1 MNSMKSV
8 RNTPEGIQAGKDPYL
23 DNIRSQIGDGF
34 TAEKMRN
41 GNKKR
46 NEMGKDDFLKLM
58 TAQMRNQDPIHPLK
72 NEEMAAQLAQ
82 FSALEQMLN
91 VNQNLE
97 KMMQQQK
104 PNDNVLA
111 ASLIGKNVVTESN
124 KFLYDQGKEQTLKFD
139 LPQDAKIASVAIVD
153 AKGEIMRELDLG
165 SMKKGAQAV
174 KWDGKLK
181 SGAEAQ
187 KGEYSFRVTAT
198 DANETPI
205 QVKTS
210 TAGLVTG
217 VVFEGGKPMLI
228 VGEAK
233 IPFDTVNRIE
243 NPTETTKPKA
253 APSPMK
259 NTAAAKE
266 IGEDAA
272 AKDLTKNPAENE
284 EIADK
289 NVKAS
294 TEENSEDNKTKN
306 IQDDQLRSD
315 LGDAKINEEDNSSP
329 IGGDEGGIPISKGM
343 DLWSP
348 YN

>member
-1 MNSMKSV
+1 MESMKSV
-8 RNTPEGIQAGKDPYL
+8 RNTQEGIQSGKDPYL
-23 DNIRSQIGDGF
+23 DNLRSQIGDGF
-34 TAEKMRN
+34 TADKMRN

-104 PNDNVLA
+104 PNDNILA
-111 ASLIGKNVVTESN
+111 ASLIGKSVVTESN
-124 KFLYDQGKEQTLKFD
+124 KFLYEKGKEQTIKFD
-139 LPQDAKIASVAIVD
+139 LPKEAKVTSVSIVD
-153 AKGEIMRELDLG
+153 AKGEIMRELELG
-165 SMKKGAQAV
+165 SMKKGPQAI

-198 DANETPI
+198 DENEVPI

-228 VGEAK
+228 VGDAK

-243 NPTETTKPKA
+243 NTTEAVTPKSA
-253 APSPMK
+253 DKM
-259 NTAAAKE
+259 T
-266 IGEDAA
+266 
-272 AKDLTKNPAENE
+272 AKDLTKNSAENE
-284 EIADK
+284 EVPDK

-294 TEENSEDNKTKN
+294 TEENSEENKTKN
-306 IQDDQLRSD
+306 IQNEELQSN
-315 LGDAKINEEDNSSP
+315 LGDAKIEEGGNSSP